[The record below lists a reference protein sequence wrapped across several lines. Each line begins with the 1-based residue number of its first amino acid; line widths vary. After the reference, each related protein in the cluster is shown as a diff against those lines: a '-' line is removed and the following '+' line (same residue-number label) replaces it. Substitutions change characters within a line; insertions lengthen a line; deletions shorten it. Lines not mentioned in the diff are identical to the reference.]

1 MNSVRAVSPDALKGM
16 GVLLS
21 ITVARASS
29 CRFCQPVCVSQ
40 KKKPT
45 SLAASFVWW
54 HLYAIWLGLLP
65 IQQLNNRRIS
75 VCWGCCNVHPGCVG
89 C

>member
-40 KKKPT
+40 KKEAD
-45 SLAASFVWW
+45 LIGGFFCMVAFICYLVGIASNT
-54 HLYAIWLGLLP
+54 ATK
-65 IQQLNNRRIS
+65 
-75 VCWGCCNVHPGCVG
+75 
-89 C
+89 